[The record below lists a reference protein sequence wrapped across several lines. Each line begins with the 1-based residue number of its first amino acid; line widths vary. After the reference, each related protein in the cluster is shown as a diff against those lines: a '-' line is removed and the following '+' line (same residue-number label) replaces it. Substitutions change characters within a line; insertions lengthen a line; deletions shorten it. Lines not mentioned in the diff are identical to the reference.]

1 MVPQQVQNI
10 LRHLKEVHNIEKHL
24 VSEALSTEMDEL
36 LALRAR
42 VEIDH
47 KDYKILESQVA
58 SIYSDAVNK
67 HPFVRP
73 SGPPEDELVSACV

>member
-24 VSEALSTEMDEL
+24 VTEALLPKGTPPFPETDEL

-42 VEIDH
+42 VDMEH
-47 KDYKILESQVA
+47 KDYETLESYNMLTRYTTNTLVTCTKVN
-58 SIYSDAVNK
+58 YS
-67 HPFVRP
+67 P
-73 SGPPEDELVSACV
+73 LT